1 MNAQEFVA
9 CWKSEK
15 DEHLRNLLRLDS
27 FLGKQ
32 LHELN
37 LTVEQHD
44 KLAGIVNGLLTDVF
58 YTLLLGLDGS
68 CQIGGIQET
77 FKIYDEAGNLISDF
91 GEIQVE
97 AFEQFQSI
105 G

>member
-9 CWKSEK
+9 CWKKEK
-15 DEHLRNLLRLDS
+15 DAQLHDIFQASS

-77 FKIYDEAGNLISDF
+77 FKIYDEAGKLISNC
-91 GEIQVE
+91 GEIEAE
-97 AFEQFQSI
+97 AFEQFHAAS
-105 G
+105 

>member
-9 CWKSEK
+9 CWKKEK
-15 DEHLRNLLRLDS
+15 DAQLHHIFQESS

-44 KLAGIVNGLLTDVF
+44 KLAGIVNGLLTDFFIPCCLVWMVVVKLVGF
-58 YTLLLGLDGS
+58 RKPLKFMMK
-68 CQIGGIQET
+68 Q
-77 FKIYDEAGNLISDF
+77 ANLFLI
-91 GEIQVE
+91 VVK
-97 AFEQFQSI
+97 
-105 G
+105 